1 MTGGAGFIGSH
12 IVDELVRRDCET
24 IVMDMLSKNNLS
36 NLEQSKD
43 SVTLV
48 NGSVTNEQVVSDNVN
63 VDVIFHEAAFNL
75 VSSIKSPM
83 DALMVNAIGTLNIL
97 ESIKEKSRDTVL
109 IYGSTGSVYG
119 RSLYSPQ
126 DENHPCNPTNPYAI
140 SKFAAERYVSF
151 FAKQYALKTVCL
163 RYYNVV
169 GRRQNYRNGGLMSN
183 FIIRVLN
190 GEPPVIEGDG
200 SQKRCFTSVEDVVNA
215 NVLAYEVEKG
225 YGSTFNIAGDE
236 ITTVDELATLI
247 CSYSDKPLKPLHVK
261 SSKGEEY
268 DFEPSIDLAHRV
280 LGYSPKKRLIDI
292 LPDLIEWIKCELRNG
307 QRSRRMKK

>member
-1 MTGGAGFIGSH
+1 
-12 IVDELVRRDCET
+12 VDELVRRDCET

-126 DENHPCNPTNPYAI
+126 DENHPCNPANPYAI

-151 FAKQYALKTVCL
+151 FAERYALKTVCL

-183 FIIRVLN
+183 FILHVLN
-190 GEPPVIEGDG
+190 GEPPMIEGDG

-247 CSYSDKPLKPLHVK
+247 C
-261 SSKGEEY
+261 
-268 DFEPSIDLAHRV
+268 
-280 LGYSPKKRLIDI
+280 
-292 LPDLIEWIKCELRNG
+292 
-307 QRSRRMKK
+307 